1 MNAQDQ
7 KIWGRRRFL
16 KLSAGGALALSL
28 PACSTFPGLS
38 LTDAVRR
45 LLLLS
50 SENAFARL
58 TADGGYW
65 DEQVGQ
71 LGLDQLIGV
80 SGNSIGSFLTSN
92 LFKSR
97 LDDAFA
103 NVAIRGAEV
112 AAPIVVEA
120 VRNAGI
126 TGATAILRGGPT
138 AARDFLQGQMGDGLV
153 QMMVPELGQAIRI
166 ANEPLVG
173 QLINSLTG
181 VDAGGIA
188 SRMAGSVNDA
198 IWREIGVEETAIRR
212 DPQST
217 GDPLLIGTLAVG
229 SAL

>member
-1 MNAQDQ
+1 MNAQDE
-7 KIWGRRRFL
+7 KKMERRQIL
-16 KLSAGGALALSL
+16 KLGAGGALALTL
-28 PACSTFPGLS
+28 PACSTLPGFS

-65 DEQVGQ
+65 DNQVGQ
-71 LGLDQLIGV
+71 LGLDSLIGI
-80 SGNSIGSFLTSN
+80 SGGSIGSFLTST

-97 LDDAFA
+97 LDRAFA
-103 NVAIRGAEV
+103 DVAVKGSEA

-153 QMMVPELGQAIRI
+153 QVMVPELGQAIRI

-173 QLINSLTG
+173 QLISSLTG

-198 IWREIGVEETAIRR
+198 IWREIGIEEQAIRA